1 MSWGVRHNEAP
12 TGDFDPM
19 PVMAAETTPDEL
31 VRLACLRGLHVLDT
45 LPEPGFDDIV
55 RLASLICGT
64 PISLV
69 SLVDADRQ
77 WFKAKVGMTEPQTRR
92 ELAFCAHAIVAAGP
106 VFVVPDAAADPRFA
120 GNPLV
125 TGDPHI
131 RFYAGA
137 PIVMPGGQKLGTVC
151 VIDTLPRTLD
161 ASQLQA
167 LQALSRQTTALL
179 ELRQRKLQA
188 ECQAPE
194 VERARSLLDRTSALA
209 RVGGW
214 ELDVQTGKID
224 WTDEVYRI
232 YEIDP
237 ATEPR
242 LLASID
248 FYAPSARPVIA
259 AAVEAAMRDGTP
271 YDLELPFTT
280 ATGRALTVRTQGE
293 AVMHEG
299 KAVRLFGTF
308 QDITERKAVE
318 QATLDRQRRLRTL
331 ADNLPAM
338 IALIDREQRY
348 RFLNAHIGRVFKID
362 PSAALGM
369 TIRELRGEV
378 VYALL
383 EPHVLAALRGE
394 ASTCSYVDEVDGRS
408 LHYQS
413 NFVPDIDAAGQVNGF
428 CAMTFDITELKET
441 QRQLE
446 LLARADSLTGLP
458 NRRQF
463 DERLAD
469 AVGRSRRTAGSLALM
484 FLDVDHFKAIN
495 DSFGHAAG
503 DEVLREVARRLKAS
517 VRTTDTVARLGG
529 DEFVILLE
537 GVADASE
544 LARLADKVV
553 ACMRSPFEVFGTVLD
568 VTMSVGVARCED
580 RSHAASELFSRA
592 DGALYLAKK
601 QGRDRFVLA

>member
-1 MSWGVRHNEAP
+1 M
-12 TGDFDPM
+12 
-19 PVMAAETTPDEL
+19 PDEGA
-31 VRLACLRGLHVLDT
+31 RLACLRDLHVLDT
-45 LPEPGFDDIV
+45 LPEPVFDDIV

-64 PISLV
+64 PIGLV

-77 WFKAKVGMTEPQTRR
+77 WFKARVGVAEPETHRD
-92 ELAFCAHAIVAAGP
+92 LAFCAHAIVSAEP
-106 VFVVPDAAADPRFA
+106 VFVVPDAAGDPRFA
-120 GNPLV
+120 GNPFV
-125 TGDPHI
+125 TGEPHI

-137 PIVMPGGQKLGTVC
+137 PIVMPGGHVLGTVC
-151 VIDTLPRTLD
+151 VVDTVPRTLD
-161 ASQLQA
+161 DSQLQA

-179 ELRQRKLQA
+179 ELRQRTLLA
-188 ECQAPE
+188 ERQSVQ
-194 VERARSLLDRTSALA
+194 VERARTLLNRTGALA

-214 ELDVQTGKID
+214 ELDVKTGKID
-224 WTDEVYRI
+224 WTDAVYRI
-232 YEIDP
+232 HELDP

-248 FYAPSARPVIA
+248 FYAPSARPLIA
-259 AAVEAAMRDGTP
+259 AAVEAAMCDGTP

-280 ATGRALTVRTQGE
+280 ASGRDLTVRTQGE

-308 QDITERKAVE
+308 QDITERKAIE
-318 QATLDRQRRLRTL
+318 QATLDSRRRLRTL
-331 ADNLPAM
+331 ADNLPALV
-338 IALIDREQRY
+338 ALIDHEQRY
-348 RFLNAHIGRVFKID
+348 RFLNAHIGRVFRID
-362 PSAALGM
+362 PSAALGLTM
-369 TIRELRGEV
+369 REVRGEA

-394 ASTCSYVDEVDGRS
+394 ASTFSYVDEVDGRTV
-408 LHYQS
+408 HYQS
-413 NFVPDIDAAGQVNGF
+413 NYVPDVDAAGRVNGF
-428 CAMTFDITELKET
+428 YAMTFDITELKET

-446 LLARADSLTGLP
+446 LLARVDTLTGLP

-463 DERLAD
+463 DERLAE
-469 AVGRSRRTAGSLALM
+469 AMGRSRRTQGSLALM
-484 FLDVDHFKAIN
+484 FLDVDHFKDIN

-503 DEVLREVARRLKAS
+503 DEVLREVARRLKAT

-537 GVADASE
+537 GLADASE
-544 LARLADKVV
+544 LGRLGDKVV
-553 ACMRSPFEVFGTVLD
+553 TCMHAPFEVFGTVLD
-568 VTMSVGVARCED
+568 VTTSMGVARCED
-580 RSHAASELFSRA
+580 RPQAASELLSRA

>member
-1 MSWGVRHNEAP
+1 M
-12 TGDFDPM
+12 
-19 PVMAAETTPDEL
+19 PDEGA
-31 VRLACLRGLHVLDT
+31 RLACLRDLHVLDT
-45 LPEPGFDDIV
+45 LPEPVFDDIV

-64 PISLV
+64 PIGLV

-77 WFKAKVGMTEPQTRR
+77 WFKARVGVAEPETQRD
-92 ELAFCAHAIVAAGP
+92 LAFCAHAIVSAEP
-106 VFVVPDAAADPRFA
+106 VFVVPDAAGDPRFA
-120 GNPLV
+120 GNPFV
-125 TGDPHI
+125 TGEPHI

-137 PIVMPGGQKLGTVC
+137 PIVMPGGHVVGTVC
-151 VIDTLPRTLD
+151 VGDTVPRTLD
-161 ASQLQA
+161 DSQLQA

-179 ELRQRKLQA
+179 ELRQRTLLA
-188 ECQAPE
+188 ERQSVQ
-194 VERARSLLDRTSALA
+194 VERARTLLNRTGALA

-214 ELDVQTGKID
+214 ELDVKTGAID
-224 WTDEVYRI
+224 WTDAVYRI
-232 YEIDP
+232 HELDP

-248 FYAPSARPVIA
+248 FYAPSARPLIA

-280 ATGRALTVRTQGE
+280 ASGRDLTVRTQGE

-308 QDITERKAVE
+308 QDITERKAIE
-318 QATLDRQRRLRTL
+318 QATLDSRRRLRTL
-331 ADNLPAM
+331 ADNLPALV
-338 IALIDREQRY
+338 ALIDHEQRY

-362 PSAALGM
+362 PSAALGLTM
-369 TIRELRGEV
+369 REVRGEA

-394 ASTCSYVDEVDGRS
+394 ASTFSYVDEVDGRTV
-408 LHYQS
+408 HYQS
-413 NFVPDIDAAGQVNGF
+413 NYVPDVDAAGRVNGF
-428 CAMTFDITELKET
+428 YAMTFDITELKET

-446 LLARADSLTGLP
+446 LLARVDTLTGLP

-463 DERLAD
+463 DERLAE
-469 AVGRSRRTAGSLALM
+469 AMGRSRRTQGSLALM
-484 FLDVDHFKAIN
+484 FLDVDHFKDIN

-503 DEVLREVARRLKAS
+503 DEVLREVARRLKAT

-544 LARLADKVV
+544 LGRLGDKVV
-553 ACMRSPFEVFGTVLD
+553 TCMHAPFEVFGTVLD
-568 VTMSVGVARCED
+568 VTTSMGVARCED
-580 RSHAASELFSRA
+580 RPQAASELLSRA